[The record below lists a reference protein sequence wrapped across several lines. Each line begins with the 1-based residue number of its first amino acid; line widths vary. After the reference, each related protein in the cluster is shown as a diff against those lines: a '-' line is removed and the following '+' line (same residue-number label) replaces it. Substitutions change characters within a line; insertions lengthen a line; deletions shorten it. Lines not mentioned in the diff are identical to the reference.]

1 MMTKKS
7 EIAEWILDFFRR
19 ANVDSGQIIMMRNL
33 QNKLHELNP
42 KERDMFVPVANE
54 LIENG
59 YFVYEEGA
67 PQVLRLTQKG
77 RNYIYNPSA
86 VLDCCHD
93 VQKLT
98 MAQSQYM
105 ANWHDS
111 FVNWVNSVSG
121 IMDFLSMPPMATDE
135 DRKALAQ
142 CKVILNGNDVGSVE
156 KSLSNGVVTDDVLD
170 KIEMLNKRLV
180 DTVVEHIKTDAV
192 AKECLKR
199 LCYLIIKQDKSAEEV
214 RLSVLRISKG

>member
-67 PQVLRLTQKG
+67 P
-77 RNYIYNPSA
+77 
-86 VLDCCHD
+86 
-93 VQKLT
+93 
-98 MAQSQYM
+98 AQD
-105 ANWHDS
+105 A
-111 FVNWVNSVSG
+111 
-121 IMDFLSMPPMATDE
+121 
-135 DRKALAQ
+135 
-142 CKVILNGNDVGSVE
+142 C
-156 KSLSNGVVTDDVLD
+156 TDD
-170 KIEMLNKRLV
+170 
-180 DTVVEHIKTDAV
+180 T
-192 AKECLKR
+192 
-199 LCYLIIKQDKSAEEV
+199 S
-214 RLSVLRISKG
+214 